1 MTDVKFNILISFYY
15 LEVLLKKI
23 SINIFLYI
31 FYINLI
37 ILNEI
42 NIFTELDLYII
53 ICGEAL
59 WTLVGIQFW
68 YYI

>member
-59 WTLVGIQFW
+59 
-68 YYI
+68 